1 MVIFVVLTVGVGS
14 VGYVFLF
21 KSKTSDIP
29 VTRDNLEQV
38 LLQYFTGQ
46 GLVPILRME
55 GQVPG
60 DTLTSPRFAVV
71 RRSSKCF
78 PGLEKGTR
86 YDATLAEVEWSY
98 GAESGADN
106 TFAQTLNAVAKG
118 RGNAVG
124 RIRFKDAF
132 VLSEDITALQA
143 HFDPTICPE
152 LEPIVRE
159 RSTPAST
166 TTAVLFVPHKIY
178 YAQPDIELKFATEAD
193 GKLSSRA
200 APAGWHLFFSLG
212 NDKQTT
218 IRLVNASHQPVAFE
232 TAFVPEPTTSR
243 RGPDSEPS
251 TRLLWVNADQMSLHE
266 RSEAL
271 RRTLNFII
279 PEVKP

>member
-1 MVIFVVLTVGVGS
+1 
-14 VGYVFLF
+14 
-21 KSKTSDIP
+21 
-29 VTRDNLEQV
+29 
-38 LLQYFTGQ
+38 
-46 GLVPILRME
+46 
-55 GQVPG
+55 
-60 DTLTSPRFAVV
+60 
-71 RRSSKCF
+71 
-78 PGLEKGTR
+78 
-86 YDATLAEVEWSY
+86 
-98 GAESGADN
+98 
-106 TFAQTLNAVAKG
+106 
-118 RGNAVG
+118 
-124 RIRFKDAF
+124 
-132 VLSEDITALQA
+132 LQA

-159 RSTPAST
+159 RSTPASA